1 MKWKTIIQIDQRLTV
16 VFKLQEMVK
25 MKFPKFQRAAWII
38 ESEGFLEL
46 DETPNDMKVKKA
58 GTGQDDKAYEQDS
71 G

>member
-58 GTGQDDKAYEQDS
+58 GKGQDDKAYEQDS